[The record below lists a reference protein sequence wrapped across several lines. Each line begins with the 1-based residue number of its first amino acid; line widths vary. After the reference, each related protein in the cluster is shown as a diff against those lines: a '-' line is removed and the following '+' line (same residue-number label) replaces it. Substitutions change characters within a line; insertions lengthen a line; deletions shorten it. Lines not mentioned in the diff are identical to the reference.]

1 MGIKL
6 SDFDLYQ
13 NLLYEKSGLVITQD
27 KTYLLDSRLTPIAKK
42 WNYANLDAMTVAL
55 RAFPDQGLIK
65 DIIEAMTTN
74 ETSFFRDQKPF
85 IIFEQVVLP
94 AIVQARNKGM
104 RKIRIWCAA
113 ASTGQEPYTLAM
125 LLREKES
132 LWRGCS
138 IEIIG
143 TDISEEA
150 LDTARA
156 GSYSQFEVQRGLP
169 IAYLMKYFKQV
180 DDKWQISD
188 DIRNMIKYNYFNL
201 LLDMKPLGTF
211 DIIFCRNVLIYFDEK
226 TKGQVLARMSQQIT
240 QDGFLF
246 MGGAETTIGITD
258 KFKPMENQRGLYI
271 RPDHPGLP
279 AGIGTVNLSGTGAT
293 PAAAKPGMASSVTS
307 PAGFVSAAK
316 K

>member
-13 NLLYEKSGLVITQD
+13 NLLYEKSGLVVTQD

-42 WNYANLDAMTVAL
+42 WGYATLDAMTVAL
-55 RAFPDQGLIK
+55 RAFPDQNLIK
-65 DIIEAMTTN
+65 DIVEAMTTN

-85 IIFEQVVLP
+85 TLFETIVLP
-94 AIVQARNKGM
+94 AVVQARAKGS

-125 LLREKES
+125 LLKEKEA

-138 IEIIG
+138 IEMVC

-150 LDTARA
+150 LAMAKA
-156 GSYSQFEVQRGLP
+156 GLYSQFEVQRGLP
-169 IAYLMKYFKQV
+169 INYLMKYFKQI

-188 DIRNMIKYNYFNL
+188 EIRNMIKYTYFNL
-201 LLDMKPLGTF
+201 LSDMKQLGTF

-226 TKGQVLARMSQQIT
+226 TKGQVLNRMSTQIT
-240 QDGFLF
+240 PDGFLF
-246 MGGAETTIGITD
+246 MGGAETTLGITD
-258 KFKPMENQRGLYI
+258 KFKPLESQRGLYV

-279 AGIGTVNLSGTGAT
+279 AGIGPQPIPGLAVGVK
-293 PAAAKPGMASSVTS
+293 PAVTS
-307 PAGFVSAAK
+307 SAGFVSAVK